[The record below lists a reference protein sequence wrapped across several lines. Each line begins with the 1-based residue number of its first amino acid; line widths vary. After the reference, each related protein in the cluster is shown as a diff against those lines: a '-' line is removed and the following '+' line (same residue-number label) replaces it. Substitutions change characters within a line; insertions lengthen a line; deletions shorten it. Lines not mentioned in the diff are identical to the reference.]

1 MQYDGEHE
9 VIVVDKSHDK
19 DTGEWLEEMEK
30 LHPHLCHTFCPAS
43 SRCIDIHKLALT
55 LGAKAAAYEWV
66 AILPAETQL
75 PGDEWLGRLQ
85 TCCNDQTDIVIATKG
100 GTSLWNRLTFNL
112 FRHLGSPSSDLR
124 LHRPL
129 PPQHP
134 TSELYA
140 APKTEF
146 SVFLYNNTQR
156 FNIQYQCSP
165 YPSSLADAWP
175 GTSTTRSSPC

>member
-1 MQYDGEHE
+1 MVSVSIIVICQEQHSLLVQLLPQLLSMQYDGEHE

-75 PGDEWLGRLQ
+75 PGDDWLGRLQ
-85 TCCNDQTDIVIATKG
+85 TCCNDQTDTVIATKG

-112 FRHLGSPSSDLR
+112 FRRRFSIFRPTPSIVLCRRRILLQGDIRIPQNRIFR
-124 LHRPL
+124 LPL
-129 PPQHP
+129 
-134 TSELYA
+134 
-140 APKTEF
+140 
-146 SVFLYNNTQR
+146 
-156 FNIQYQCSP
+156 
-165 YPSSLADAWP
+165 
-175 GTSTTRSSPC
+175 

>member
-1 MQYDGEHE
+1 MFSVSIIVICQEQHSQLVQLLPQLLSLQYDGEHE

-19 DTGEWLEEMEK
+19 DTDEWLEEMEK
-30 LHPHLCHTFCPAS
+30 VHPHLCHTFCPAS

-75 PGDEWLGRLQ
+75 PGDDWLGRLQ

-112 FRHLGSPSSDLR
+112 FRRKFYIFRPTPSIVLCRRRILLKGDNLIPKNRITR
-124 LHRPL
+124 LPL
-129 PPQHP
+129 
-134 TSELYA
+134 
-140 APKTEF
+140 
-146 SVFLYNNTQR
+146 
-156 FNIQYQCSP
+156 
-165 YPSSLADAWP
+165 
-175 GTSTTRSSPC
+175 

>member
-1 MQYDGEHE
+1 MVSVSIIVICQEQHSQLVQLLPQLLSMQYDGEHE

-75 PGDEWLGRLQ
+75 PGDDWLGRLQ

-112 FRHLGSPSSDLR
+112 FRRRFFIFRPTPSIVLCRSRILLQGDIRIPKNRIFR
-124 LHRPL
+124 LPL
-129 PPQHP
+129 
-134 TSELYA
+134 
-140 APKTEF
+140 
-146 SVFLYNNTQR
+146 
-156 FNIQYQCSP
+156 
-165 YPSSLADAWP
+165 
-175 GTSTTRSSPC
+175 

>member
-1 MQYDGEHE
+1 MVSVSIIVICQEQHSQLVQLLPQLLSMQYDGEHE

-43 SRCIDIHKLALT
+43 ARCIDIHKLALT

-112 FRHLGSPSSDLR
+112 FRRRFSIFRPTPSIVLCRRSILLQGDIRIPKNRISR
-124 LHRPL
+124 LPL
-129 PPQHP
+129 
-134 TSELYA
+134 
-140 APKTEF
+140 
-146 SVFLYNNTQR
+146 
-156 FNIQYQCSP
+156 
-165 YPSSLADAWP
+165 
-175 GTSTTRSSPC
+175 

>member
-1 MQYDGEHE
+1 MVSVSIIVICQEQHSQLVQLLPQLLSMQYDGEHE

-112 FRHLGSPSSDLR
+112 FRRRFSIFRPTPSIVLCRRRILLQGDIRIPKNRIFR
-124 LHRPL
+124 LPL
-129 PPQHP
+129 
-134 TSELYA
+134 
-140 APKTEF
+140 
-146 SVFLYNNTQR
+146 
-156 FNIQYQCSP
+156 
-165 YPSSLADAWP
+165 
-175 GTSTTRSSPC
+175 

>member
-100 GTSLWNRLTFNL
+100 GISLWNRLTFNL
-112 FRHLGSPSSDLR
+112 FRRKFSIFRPTPSIVLCRCSILLQGDIRIPKNRIFR
-124 LHRPL
+124 LPL
-129 PPQHP
+129 
-134 TSELYA
+134 
-140 APKTEF
+140 
-146 SVFLYNNTQR
+146 
-156 FNIQYQCSP
+156 
-165 YPSSLADAWP
+165 
-175 GTSTTRSSPC
+175 